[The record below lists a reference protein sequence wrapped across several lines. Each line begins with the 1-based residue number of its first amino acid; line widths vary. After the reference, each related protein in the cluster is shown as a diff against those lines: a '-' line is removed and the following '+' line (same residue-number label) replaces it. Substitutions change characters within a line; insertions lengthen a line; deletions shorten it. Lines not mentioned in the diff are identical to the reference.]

1 MLNIWSPVSY
11 QSQSSD
17 CTDVVIISLVC
28 KLWPSLAVPS
38 RSLTSNTFGVHGL
51 LSFCQLT

>member
-17 CTDVVIISLVC
+17 GMDVVIISLVC
-28 KLWPSLAVPS
+28 KLWPFLAVPS
-38 RSLTSNTFGVHGL
+38 RSLIHLGSTD
-51 LSFCQLT
+51 FCDFAI